1 VREAAVV
8 SQRSKGPEGKIV
20 PVSLRYYNVYFI
32 RTDDGYILV
41 DTGMPRDSRA
51 LQRAFSKA
59 GIKPQDVKLIIIT
72 HAHVDHVGSVAYAK
86 RLTSADVLCHKY
98 AAPFI
103 RAGKSSP
110 VVAYSLLSKLLSA
123 ISPSKYKPVE
133 PDIVV
138 TDKFDLRDFGIA
150 GQVIHTPGH
159 TQGSVTVLLESG
171 EMLLGD
177 MVRGTSVDIHI
188 GSFYEDKEVLLQ
200 NLAKLAA
207 CRAHKIYMS
216 HGGLTNNEALRQ
228 SIQATRGGNR

>member
-8 SQRSKGPEGKIV
+8 LQRSQGSEGRVI
-20 PVSLRYYNVYFI
+20 PLSLRYYNVYFI
-32 RTDDGYILV
+32 RTDGGYILV
-41 DTGMPRDSRA
+41 DTGMPGDSRA
-51 LQRAFSKA
+51 LQKTFSKA
-59 GIKPQDVKLIIIT
+59 GLKPQDVKLIIIT

-86 RLTSADVLCHKY
+86 RVTGADVLCHES

-177 MVRGTSVDIHI
+177 MVRGTGVDIHI
-188 GSFYEDKEVLLQ
+188 GSFYEDKKALLQ
-200 NLAKLAA
+200 NLEKLAA
-207 CRAHKIYMS
+207 CGANKIYMS
-216 HGGLTNNEALRQ
+216 HGDVTDSETLQQ
-228 SIQATRGGNR
+228 SIEAIDR